1 MSHPQVAQ
9 LSRPEVLNNS
19 DRLLALLL
27 SLREEV
33 NKFVQIAKYIC
44 KFYRMYLYKL
54 YSSQLQKRI
63 PQVEKGGL
71 SPSELV
77 SSLVKLIAS
86 NNAAVKGE
94 VFPNP
99 KPSFVFPLS
108 VFLQSYSCRYS
119 VVSIPHLYFLIYIP
133 SYLIYIPSSV
143 FCKGVP
149 LAHLSCCQRTRP
161 WTVGGEYAHKGEDV
175 PHVIASI
182 SGVYFLH
189 VYCLSQAHKP
199 EI

>member
-44 KFYRMYLYKL
+44 QICRMYL
-54 YSSQLQKRI
+54 SQLQKRRTSHL
-63 PQVEKGGL
+63 QVEKGGL

-94 VFPNP
+94 VFLTP
-99 KPSFVFPLS
+99 KPSFVS
-108 VFLQSYSCRYS
+108 V
-119 VVSIPHLYFLIYIP
+119 
-133 SYLIYIPSSV
+133 SSV

-149 LAHLSCCQRTRP
+149 LAHLSCCQWTRSG
-161 WTVGGEYAHKGEDV
+161 TIGGEYSHKGEEEV
-175 PHVIASI
+175 PQSTCYHNQFCWHTSLLCVVSQSLKIFQNSRRQANLWLSL
-182 SGVYFLH
+182 SYFRR
-189 VYCLSQAHKP
+189 
-199 EI
+199 I